1 MSNRRIP
8 TPRWLIEH
16 SRLGK
21 IYVCTPSLHFGC
33 TDAAMPPAVTSVL
46 SLRLWHH
53 RNQNCIFTQVLIPT
67 TFVCIALMPNTS
79 LSPRWAR
86 LQKVEEIETDQ
97 YFIDVYVCPVTT
109 EELREKYLNEPP
121 VLYAFAVFDK
131 QNTYLLSY
139 ALEMREAIR
148 ILPDET
154 EETYIGYFLEAF
166 CEHQHFT
173 CKNFKEI
180 EPDLETVR
188 TTVISF
194 VVEYNAVEK
203 MLEYD
208 REVSQN
214 QSKVNDNPS

>member
-1 MSNRRIP
+1 M
-8 TPRWLIEH
+8 
-16 SRLGK
+16 G
-21 IYVCTPSLHFGC
+21 
-33 TDAAMPPAVTSVL
+33 AAPPGVISIL
-46 SLRLWHH
+46 SLGFMPLQPSDGLASRHTFVCFHDIVANLID
-53 RNQNCIFTQVLIPT
+53 QSPLCCIFTQVLIPT